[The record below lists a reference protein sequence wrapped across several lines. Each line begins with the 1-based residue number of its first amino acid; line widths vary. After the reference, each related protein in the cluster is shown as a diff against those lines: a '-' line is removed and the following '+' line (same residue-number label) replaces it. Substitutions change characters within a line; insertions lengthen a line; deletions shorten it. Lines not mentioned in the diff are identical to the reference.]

1 MMVTCSQSED
11 LSDEEN
17 EEEVVN
23 MCFIDFEDQDE
34 VKSDF
39 EDDEFM
45 IKYKELLKDINTLN
59 ENNISLKKKV
69 FELQNELDEIK

>member
-17 EEEVVN
+17 KEEVVN
-23 MCFIDFEDQDE
+23 MCFIAFEDQDE